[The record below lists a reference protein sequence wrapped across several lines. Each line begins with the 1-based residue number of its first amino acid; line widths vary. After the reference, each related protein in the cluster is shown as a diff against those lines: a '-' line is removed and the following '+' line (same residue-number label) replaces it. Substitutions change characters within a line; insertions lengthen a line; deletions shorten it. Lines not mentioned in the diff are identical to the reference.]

1 MNDYTILSP
10 LSCFKATTTQLQGSR
25 LEGFKL
31 YTPGPLGEPEDMIQ
45 QLLKFSPAQNCPSAP
60 TEVFQEKATKN
71 TRHYGLGH
79 F

>member
-25 LEGFKL
+25 PEGFKL

-60 TEVFQEKATKN
+60 TEEKATKN
-71 TRHYGLGH
+71 TRRHGFEPFLT